1 MDSIISFLTQP
12 LIIGS
17 LAIAT
22 IISWWA
28 IFVALNRKYSKQREK
43 RNQIEIFTEMLIE
56 KVYDFFEEVV
66 GADAPFR
73 IRSYV
78 INLFLI
84 ILIANLLGLAIDIL
98 ITPFPNLSTLIASPT
113 GNLNFTLA
121 LAICSVIITLIIEIK
136 SKKLTQFLKKYLLNP
151 LNLIGT
157 IARVI
162 SLAFRLYGNMFAS
175 SILLA
180 IIIPILSSLTISW
193 LHGISAVFLIP
204 LVFYLQG
211 ALTAIVQ
218 AFVFALLTCVFIR
231 IGRE

>member
-1 MDSIISFLTQP
+1 
-12 LIIGS
+12 
-17 LAIAT
+17 
-22 IISWWA
+22 
-28 IFVALNRKYSKQREK
+28 
-43 RNQIEIFTEMLIE
+43 MLIE

-151 LNLIGT
+151 RIQTLRKYVCFFYPASHHYSHTQFPNHQLAPWDFSGFSHSSRFLPPRSINRHSPSLCFCTFNLRIYQNWKGITASKKLSLQSKQETVT
-157 IARVI
+157 IKVWKNFFKSAT
-162 SLAFRLYGNMFAS
+162 SELQ
-175 SILLA
+175 
-180 IIIPILSSLTISW
+180 SSLPPT
-193 LHGISAVFLIP
+193 F
-204 LVFYLQG
+204 
-211 ALTAIVQ
+211 
-218 AFVFALLTCVFIR
+218 
-231 IGRE
+231 